1 MTHPISD
8 ELAGV
13 AAEDRAAHKA
23 AAFAARPVP
32 DNLTAG
38 SRIVAVN
45 DISEVG
51 GILQFTVALWIDSG
65 VGMELIDLGDLNPI
79 RVVNPPI
86 LVDDPAGDIV
96 REWNDPETGLPQT
109 RTLRED
115 LDAVLLQIAT
125 EVTAK
130 FEGTGGQM

>member
-1 MTHPISD
+1 MERQDNDAPHLGRTRGGCGRGP
-8 ELAGV
+8 
-13 AAEDRAAHKA
+13 R
-23 AAFAARPVP
+23 RPQGRCVRGP
-32 DNLTAG
+32 
-38 SRIVAVN
+38 SSPVN
-45 DISEVG
+45 DIIEVG

-96 REWNDPETGLPQT
+96 REWNDPQTGLPQT

-115 LDAVLLQIAT
+115 LDAVLLQIAA